1 MVNRRE
7 QAVGGS
13 ESFLEDGF
21 DSIVVAAHELK
32 TPLAVMR
39 QLSLE
44 LERSPEGSDAQQ
56 LARQIRLTAER
67 SLRLTRDLTQ
77 ASRFQS
83 ELFPLEPL
91 NSRLVLNSVVQ
102 EMAPLYNAHG
112 RKLVLRMPRKLP
124 NIVSHSDLLR
134 RILLNFADNALH
146 YADEKDT
153 VIIEGIAMRGLDKV
167 RLGVLDGGP
176 HIAAKRVQ
184 RARLHTDYGRP
195 ESSGL
200 GLMVADSFARAIGG
214 TTGLMHKKSGSFYYI
229 DVPISTQLSL
239 V

>member
-1 MVNRRE
+1 MVSRHE

-21 DSIVVAAHELK
+21 GSVVVAAHELK

-44 LERSPEGSDAQQ
+44 LERSPEGVDAQQ

-91 NSRLVLNSVVQ
+91 NSRLVLSSVVQ
-102 EMAPLYNAHG
+102 EMAPLYDAHG
-112 RKLVLRMPRKLP
+112 RRLVLRMPRKLP

-146 YADEKDT
+146 YADEKGL
-153 VIIEGIAMRGLDKV
+153 VVIEGIAMRGHDKV

-176 HIAAKRVQ
+176 HIATKRVQ
-184 RARLHTDYGRP
+184 QSRIHTDYGRP
-195 ESSGL
+195 QGSGL
-200 GLMVADSFARAIGG
+200 GLKVAESFAHAIGG
-214 TTGLMHKKSGSFYYI
+214 TTGLAHKKKGSFYYI
-229 DVPISTQLSL
+229 DVPVSTQLSL
-239 V
+239 I